1 MPTTRNRK
9 PSRASRTKRLLFIF
23 LCAALIF
30 TVLFGA
36 AALVSK
42 LLHYGNQAIVDPAPQ
57 PDEPVNTDFPNEPAD
72 DGLIDGLPAN
82 TYNADL
88 FYDEDGF
95 RRYRGSEESHVGIDV
110 SAHQQ
115 EIDWIA
121 VKAAGVEFA
130 MIRVGY
136 RGYTRGDLEL
146 DPYFIRNMDGA
157 IAAGLDVGVYF
168 FSQAITTQEALDE
181 ADFVLNWIKGYDLA
195 YPVVFDWEDIEAE
208 ARTDNMDMITLTGC
222 AYAFC
227 EAVEKAGYT
236 AGIYFNQR
244 FGYQEL
250 NLQSLQDYVFWL
262 AEYNPAPTFT
272 YHFDMWQYSAEGTV
286 DGIDT
291 PVDLNLSFYQKKQ
304 VASASP
310 QQ

>member
-1 MPTTRNRK
+1 M
-9 PSRASRTKRLLFIF
+9 RTKRDSRKKQRLIRIFI
-23 LCAALIF
+23 CAALVFAILWG
-30 TVLFGA
+30 V
-36 AALVSK
+36 AALTAK
-42 LLHYGNQAIVDPAPQ
+42 LLHYGENTTVEPAAPEEQPENPQ
-57 PDEPVNTDFPNEPAD
+57 QEPVD
-72 DGLIDGLPAN
+72 DGRIDGLPVNEYDAE
-82 TYNADL
+82 A
-88 FYDEDGF
+88 FYDEGGF
-95 RRYRGSEESHVGIDV
+95 RRYRGPETAYVGIDV

-115 EIDWIA
+115 EIDWQA
-121 VKAAGVEFA
+121 VKDAGVEFA

-181 ADFVLNWIKGYDLA
+181 ADFVLNWIQGYDLA

-262 AEYNPAPTFT
+262 AEYNETPSFS
-272 YHFDMWQYSAEGTV
+272 YHFQLWQYCNDGRV
-286 DGIDT
+286 DGIQTD
-291 PVDLNLSFYQKKQ
+291 VDLNLAFLRAKH
-304 VASASP
+304 
-310 QQ
+310 

>member
-1 MPTTRNRK
+1 M
-9 PSRASRTKRLLFIF
+9 RTKRDSRKKQRLIRIFI
-23 LCAALIF
+23 CAALVFAILWG
-30 TVLFGA
+30 V
-36 AALVSK
+36 AALTAK
-42 LLHYGNQAIVDPAPQ
+42 LLHYGENTTVEPAAPEEQPENPQ
-57 PDEPVNTDFPNEPAD
+57 QEPVD
-72 DGLIDGLPAN
+72 DGRIDGLPVNEYDAE
-82 TYNADL
+82 A
-88 FYDEDGF
+88 FYDEGGF
-95 RRYRGSEESHVGIDV
+95 RRYRGPETAYVGIDV

-115 EIDWIA
+115 EIDWQA
-121 VKAAGVEFA
+121 VKDAGVEFA

-146 DPYFIRNMDGA
+146 DPWFIRNIEGA
-157 IAAGLDVGVYF
+157 LDAGLDVGVYF
-168 FSQAITTQEALDE
+168 FSQAISTQEALDE
-181 ADFVLNWIKGYDLA
+181 AEFVLNWISGYELT

-227 EAVEKAGYT
+227 EAVKKAGYT

-262 AEYNPAPTFT
+262 AEYNPAPSFT
-272 YHFDMWQYSAEGTV
+272 YHFDIWQYSAEGSV

-291 PVDLNLSFYQKKQ
+291 PVDLNLSFYQPESK
-304 VASASP
+304 
-310 QQ
+310 